1 MKNKNVRSILESVCT
16 QVWAEPNLNRAKE
29 IVITK
34 VTNSNINDDSK
45 DVIIN
50 TVNGIYS
57 KNKLDS
63 YIANSMMAFEG
74 LRTR

>member
-1 MKNKNVRSILESVCT
+1 MKNKNIKSILESVCT
-16 QVWAEPNLNRAKE
+16 QVWGEKDLKKAKE
-29 IVITK
+29 IVINK
-34 VTNSNINDDSK
+34 VTNSNINDLSK
-45 DVIIN
+45 EVIIK

-63 YIANSMMAFEG
+63 YIANSMLAFEG